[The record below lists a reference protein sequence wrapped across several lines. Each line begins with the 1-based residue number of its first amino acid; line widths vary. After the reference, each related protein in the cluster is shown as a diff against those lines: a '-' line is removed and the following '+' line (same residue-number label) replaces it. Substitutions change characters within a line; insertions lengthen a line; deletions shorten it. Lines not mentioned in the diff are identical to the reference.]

1 MTATTMPA
9 TKARSRTPLVG
20 YLVAEAISLVG
31 TRLSM
36 IAIPWLVLVT
46 TGSPAKTGLVAF
58 AELAPLVAIK
68 AGAGPLIDRVGAR
81 RVAIGCDLASVVV
94 VGLIPLLHAMDS
106 LTFGVLL
113 VLVAL
118 GGALRGPGDGA
129 KSAFVPALTAHSGV
143 PLERVTG
150 LSSAIERSSTFFGA
164 AAAGLLVALVG
175 PANALALDALS
186 FGVCA
191 AVFGLSTRGMP
202 SEPVEDRP
210 PGTSYLEELRGWLE
224 LPAHGRRAR
233 RPVRHGRDDEP
244 ARHSVHDG
252 ARPGLG
258 TRQRDGRGGGRHA
271 VLRVGGV
278 LGRRGVAGCLAGS
291 RLRRFPTYV
300 VAFLITGVPR
310 FLVLAFGLP
319 MRVVLVTAAVGGVAS
334 GFLNPILGAVIYE
347 RIPKPLMGRVTS
359 LNSALCWSLMP
370 FGGILGGFLVE
381 GFGLEAALL
390 GIGIAYLAGDHAAPV
405 LALVPRV
412 RPATGRGR
420 RCPPHRR
427 PATACASVLRRSRP
441 VSRRG
446 PGRPRRAPRRRT
458 TRRRDHDTGQQ
469 VGLGQVA
476 ASSAL
481 GADGDPAGQ
490 QEQRRRERRVARRA
504 GARTPPRGRA
514 PPSRRPRR

>member
-1 MTATTMPA
+1 MTATALPA

-81 RVAIGCDLASVVV
+81 RIAIGCDLASVVV

-129 KSAFVPALTAHSGV
+129 KSAFVPALTAHSGL

-175 PANALALDALS
+175 PANALALDAVS

-210 PGTSYLEELRGWLE
+210 PGTSYLEELRGGWNYL
-224 LPAHGRRAR
+224 RT
-233 RPVRHGRDDEP
+233 D
-244 ARHSVHDG
+244 
-252 ARPGLG
+252 
-258 TRQRDGRGGGRHA
+258 A
-271 VLRVGGV
+271 VLVGLCVMVATTNLLDLAFSAVLVPVWAHDNGMGV
-278 LGRRGVAGCLAGS
+278 GAVGTLFSVFAAFSVVGALLAAWLGP

-300 VAFLITGVPR
+300 VAFLITGAPR

-319 MRVVLVTAAVGGVAS
+319 MSVVLVTAAVGGIAS

-390 GIGIAYLAGDHAAPV
+390 GIGIAYLA
-405 LALVPRV
+405 
-412 RPATGRGR
+412 ATML
-420 RCPPHRR
+420 P
-427 PATACASVLRRSRP
+427 LFWRSFREFDQRP
-441 VSRRG
+441 V
-446 PGRPRRAPRRRT
+446 
-458 TRRRDHDTGQQ
+458 D
-469 VGLGQVA
+469 A
-476 ASSAL
+476 ASARSADDL
-481 GADGDPAGQ
+481 DSVRVGATPEPARQ
-490 QEQRRRERRVARRA
+490 
-504 GARTPPRGRA
+504 
-514 PPSRRPRR
+514 